1 MDLHHNECIVAVD
14 EAAQRPSFSSAL
26 PCWDAVDSA
35 ASGMS
40 CILCGGPAEIGKGV
54 WLLETAIC
62 GPVTVW
68 PRWLTQTII
77 ASLIGGSIA
86 FWAVLRCFKAKDP
99 NSSPIT

>member
-1 MDLHHNECIVAVD
+1 MDLHHNGCIVAVD

-62 GPVTVW
+62 RLAPLVDADDHSE
-68 PRWLTQTII
+68 PYRWQYC
-77 ASLIGGSIA
+77 
-86 FWAVLRCFKAKDP
+86 VLGRVALV
-99 NSSPIT
+99 

>member
-1 MDLHHNECIVAVD
+1 MDLHHDRCIVAVD
-14 EAAQRPSFSSAL
+14 EAAQRLSYSSAL
-26 PCWDAVDSA
+26 PCWNAVGSA
-35 ASGMS
+35 ASCMS
-40 CILCGGPAEIGKGV
+40 GILCGGPAEIGKGV
-54 WLLETAIC
+54 WLLETGIC

-86 FWAVLRCFKAKDP
+86 FWAVLRWFKAKDP

>member
-1 MDLHHNECIVAVD
+1 MDLHHNGCIVAVD
-14 EAAQRPSFSSAL
+14 EAVQRPSYSSAL

-68 PRWLTQTII
+68 PRWFDADDHSEPYRWQYC
-77 ASLIGGSIA
+77 
-86 FWAVLRCFKAKDP
+86 VLGRVALV
-99 NSSPIT
+99 